1 MDKKSNAAKLIKVTE
16 YGKKMP
22 PPVQPT
28 EFSVKKEMK
37 RMETETQNLN
47 NAEKIVPNP
56 LFDKKQKTAKPIS
69 AKGLKDLTK
78 DELDELLKLL
88 ASTEETD
95 TEDVLGKFAANMDT
109 PKFGSVESPAYRF
122 PGFFNG

>member
-1 MDKKSNAAKLIKVTE
+1 MDKKSNAAKLIKATQ

-47 NAEKIVPNP
+47 NAEKISPNP
-56 LFDKKQKTAKPIS
+56 LYKKEKPRASLGFDS
-69 AKGLKDLTK
+69 LKDMNPE
-78 DELDELLKLL
+78 ELDELLKLL
-88 ASTEETD
+88 ADTKKTE
-95 TEDVLGKFAANMDT
+95 TEDVLSQFVSKMT
-109 PKFGSVESPAYRF
+109 PIQFNPVQAPAYRF
-122 PGFFNG
+122 PGYFNA